1 MSLSLMMMTGAV
13 VMGAVVMGAVAMAVP
28 NETAVVM

>member
-1 MSLSLMMMTGAV
+1 MSLSLMMMT
-13 VMGAVVMGAVAMAVP
+13 GAVVMGAVAMAVP